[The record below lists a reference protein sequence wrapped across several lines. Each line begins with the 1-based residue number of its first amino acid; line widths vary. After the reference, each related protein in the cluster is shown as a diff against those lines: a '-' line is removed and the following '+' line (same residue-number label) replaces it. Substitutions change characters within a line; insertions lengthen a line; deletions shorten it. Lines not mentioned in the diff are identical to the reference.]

1 MILFNNRY
9 ISNYKLIFL
18 LIDTALLVGAIAL
31 GYYLRF
37 LGGIY
42 PINLDRFLF
51 QAFFFTFVFQLSLYY
66 FELYELKII
75 RDGSKFCFR
84 LAQSV
89 TAAIIVLMIAS
100 YMFPIL
106 TFGRGVLLLS
116 VTFASSGAF
125 FWRIIYRH
133 FVRGNKLN
141 ERILI
146 LGTGEFAREIARAI
160 RDKGDSGFEV
170 IGHIID
176 EKLKGDKA

>member
-1 MILFNNRY
+1 M
-9 ISNYKLIFL
+9 
-18 LIDTALLVGAIAL
+18 
-31 GYYLRF
+31 GYYFRF
-37 LGGIY
+37 PWTEY
-42 PINLDRFLF
+42 PIICRHLLARGL
-51 QAFFFTFVFQLSLYY
+51 FFTFVFQLSLYY
-66 FELYELKII
+66 FELYDLKII

-141 ERILI
+141 ERIII